1 MNNFYL
7 LNKGRELRLEIIR
20 VVIQWFIGCVQMVVC
35 AICAYTMHVQPAKV
49 LIRPAVQQ
57 VKQRTP
63 GRYGD
68 FGGVGLHLAAI
79 AGVSVGDVVEV
90 ELL

>member
-1 MNNFYL
+1 MH
-7 LNKGRELRLEIIR
+7 
-20 VVIQWFIGCVQMVVC
+20 IQ
-35 AICAYTMHVQPAKV
+35 PSEV

-63 GRYGD
+63 GRDRD

-90 ELL
+90 ELLQKALQLVLRHASKVFA